1 MHLCSSFR
9 TGLVLP
15 CLAVA
20 FLAAGCGG
28 GGDPA
33 NTLAASSTS
42 APVSA
47 SAPPSTSSSAAD
59 PAAAFPAP
67 TLSLSAASESLL
79 NLDTRQLPDYTP
91 QLPAHYAGV
100 ADNTPAGTKENPVVA
115 ALGRVLFY
123 DRQLSFSGT
132 VSCASC
138 HKQTEGFGDTARFS
152 TGFDG
157 VGTTTAHAMRLA
169 NVRFYSAATMF
180 WDKRAATLEAQSTL
194 PVQHPVE
201 MGFDA
206 SHGGMPALVQRMQSI
221 SYYPELF
228 AGAYGDPAITEQR
241 MQDALAMFMRTMVST
256 NSRWDEAYAQVFD
269 PSLPDKGVNKELP
282 GFTPEE
288 NRGREL
294 FMAPRAQGGQACAAC
309 HQPPSFALGRSGSN
323 GLDAG
328 ETLRFK
334 SPSLKNV
341 ALSGAFMHDGRFST
355 LEQVVEHY
363 SSGVLDGPALDGR
376 LKGPDGT
383 ALKPNLSAQDKA
395 ALVAFLKTLSDPVLA
410 ADARFSS
417 PFRAD
422 AKLPTLAP

>member
-1 MHLCSSFR
+1 MTMHLCSSFR
-9 TGLVLP
+9 TGLVWP
-15 CLAVA
+15 SLAA
-20 FLAAGCGG
+20 ALLAAGCGG
-28 GGDPA
+28 GGDPVG
-33 NTLAASSTS
+33 AAAGASAA

-47 SAPPSTSSSAAD
+47 STSTATPGTEPSAPA
-59 PAAAFPAP
+59 
-67 TLSLSAASESLL
+67 LSLSAASESVLSL
-79 NLDTRQLPDYTP
+79 NTRQLPDYTS
-91 QLPAHYAGV
+91 QLPPHYAGV
-100 ADNTPAGTKENPVVA
+100 ADNTPAGTQESPVVA

-138 HKQTEGFGDTARFS
+138 HKQDQGFGDTARFS

-157 VGTTTAHAMRLA
+157 VGKTTAHAMRLA

-180 WDKRAATLEAQSTL
+180 WDKRAASLEAQSTL

-206 SHGGMPALVQRMQSI
+206 SHGGIAALVQRMQTI

-228 AGAYGDPAITEQR
+228 AGAYGDPAITEPR
-241 MQDALAMFMRTMVST
+241 IQDALSMFMRSIVST
-256 NSRWDEAYAQVFD
+256 SSRWDEAYAQVYD

-282 GFTPEE
+282 GFTEQE
-288 NRGREL
+288 NRGRHL
-294 FMAPRAQGGQACAAC
+294 FMAPRAEGGQACAAC
-309 HQPPSFALGRSGSN
+309 HQPPSFALGGSGSN

-341 ALSGAFMHDGRFST
+341 ALSGAFMHDGRFSS
-355 LEQVVEHY
+355 LEEVVEHY
-363 SSGVLDGPALDGR
+363 SSGVQDGPALDGR

-383 ALKPNLSAQDKA
+383 ALKPNLPAQDKA
-395 ALVAFLKTLSDPVLA
+395 ALVAFMKTLSDPVLA
-410 ADARFSS
+410 ADARFGS
-417 PFRAD
+417 PFRVD
-422 AKLPTLAP
+422 AGLPTPAP